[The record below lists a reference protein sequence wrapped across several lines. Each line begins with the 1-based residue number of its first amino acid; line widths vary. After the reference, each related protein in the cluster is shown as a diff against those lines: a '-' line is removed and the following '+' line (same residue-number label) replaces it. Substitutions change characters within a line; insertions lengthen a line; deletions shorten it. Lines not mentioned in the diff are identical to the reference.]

1 MAKFV
6 RYSLAAV
13 CFAASVGCL
22 ALWWRSCTCADGLW
36 GPSFVSPSHVVILEA
51 FDGLAYASIAER
63 SPNAVAVGFGVDW
76 QRYSLDAGGIGPRQ
90 KDVAR
95 LRNRYGTIHFSVIPA
110 TAYCPLWYP
119 ALIVALAGVVAL
131 RFRRQF
137 SLRSA
142 LVATTAIAALIAMA
156 VIL

>member
-22 ALWWRSCTCADGLW
+22 ALWWRSYLHREQFGGAISQSYTLGCTSFLGYGSVWQFEIESPKQIPWLFRSETID
-36 GPSFVSPSHVVILEA
+36 PSFRPPAPSSA
-51 FDGLAYASIAER
+51 FRFDG
-63 SPNAVAVGFGVDW
+63 NAIYF
-76 QRYSLDAGGIGPRQ
+76 
-90 KDVAR
+90 
-95 LRNRYGTIHFSVIPA
+95 
-110 TAYCPLWYP
+110 PLWYP